1 MVQRTLSELA
11 ERLQQGLEGQYKH
24 HELYHNTQEDLLS
37 NVINIRCTP

>member
-24 HELYHNTQEDLLS
+24 RELYHNTQEDLL
-37 NVINIRCTP
+37 NNAIDIRYTP